1 MADTKLYIEDFSI
14 GVGETKTL
22 AIMLDNSEAA
32 WGVNATITLPD
43 GLSVDF
49 NGQNQVALTK
59 NADRFSSNM
68 QASLVKQNDGS
79 FKFLVLTVTQA
90 IKGNEGAL
98 VSFDVKNTGLRNNSQ
113 INMKDIKVVDK
124 DGKSMGAPKTYNT
137 NVVYKSYLDGVNEF
151 SFAQEQL
158 VFYPNV
164 EADLNV
170 ALKNDADN
178 LAGMEATFTVPDG
191 VTISDEA
198 VASETRAE
206 NMIITVNKT
215 ADKTYRVRMFPS
227 AIGVITLPKITGNDG
242 VLFTLKVKAAETV
255 ATGAKIRMNSVQLID
270 SKSVSYDREDDIEI
284 SMFNQGAADE
294 AAAKAA
300 AEAKVVE
307 LKTAAEALAVS
318 AEAKAYEAENVKA
331 AVATAEEAIAAAN
344 TAIAAVE
351 TEIAK
356 GKLATTNKEA
366 IVTAITAAETAISDA
381 KAAIAAAEKVY
392 TDQKAADEAEA
403 AAKAAAEAK
412 VAELKTAAAA
422 LAVSAE
428 AKAYEAE
435 NVKAAVAAA
444 EEAIAAVAPAIEAV
458 EAKIAEGKLAT
469 DNAEALATAIAA
481 VETAIADAK
490 AAIAAAEKVYA
501 DQKAADEVEA
511 AAKAAAEAKVVEL
524 KAAAEAL
531 AVSAEAKAYEAENV
545 KAAVAAAEEA
555 IAAVAPAIAA
565 VEAKIAEGK
574 LSTDNAEAL
583 ATAIAAVETAIAD
596 AKAAI
601 AAAEKVYADQK
612 AADEVEAA
620 AKAAAEAKVVELKA
634 AAEALAVS
642 AEAKAY
648 EAENVKAAVTAAEEA
663 IAAVAPAI
671 AAVEAK
677 IAEGKVST
685 DNKEALATV
694 IAAAEKAIADAK
706 TAIAAAEKAYAD
718 QKALDDAAEAGAK
731 ASAEASVTALKVSM
745 EEVVILEAAKNYD
758 ADNVKTAVAA
768 AEQAIANANAAIKV
782 VEDLIAE
789 GKLATDNKVAVAQ
802 AILAAQKAVDAADD
816 AVEVANETYKQQR
829 TDEEA
834 AVDDAN
840 AKVVELKAAATA
852 LVISAEAKAYEAEN
866 VKTAVATAET
876 AIAAVNT
883 AIAAVEA
890 KIAEGK
896 LAAANKEALAAA
908 IAAAEQAIADAQTAI
923 ATAEKAYADQK
934 AADEAEAAAVVAAN
948 TKVTELKAAA
958 ADLAVSAEAKAYE
971 ADNVKTAV
979 TAAETAIAAVAP
991 AIEAVEAKI
1000 AEGKLSTE
1008 NKEALAALIADAEQA
1023 ITDAKTAIAAAE
1035 KTYAD
1040 QKAADEAEAAAVV
1053 AANTKVTELKAAAAD
1068 LAVSAEAKAYEAD
1081 NVKTAVTAAETAI
1094 AAINP
1099 AIAAVEA
1106 KIAEGKLSTDNKE
1119 ALATAIADAE
1129 QAITDAQTA
1138 IAAAEKAYTD
1148 QKAADDAAALAAAK
1162 ESLKAAITAAKAANV
1177 EGMTAESVQALND
1190 AIAAA
1195 EAALAAETATV
1206 ESLNAAK
1213 TDVEAAVAGLVVA
1226 PLFADGKY
1234 YIYNNGVQKYLAAG
1248 ASWGTHAVV
1257 NATGLD
1263 YTLTLADGK
1272 YTMDSQVSK
1281 GGNKHFLNGE
1291 WNDGDAMGWTFEAVE
1306 GKEGVYTISNGTQFL
1321 TAQENGEVLL
1331 KEDATVEAAQWTLKT
1346 VEARVAELAAATAEA
1361 PVDASFLITDANF
1374 GRNDLRKS
1382 AWTTE
1387 ASNLN
1392 MSGGNNTNNCA
1403 ESYHSVFSLSQT
1415 LTNLPKGVYALTA
1428 QGFYRQDGQDNDN
1441 LPVFFANNEAITFP
1455 AMTGSENNMSQASES
1470 FTAGNY
1476 TIAPIYVQVA
1486 EDGQLT
1492 VGAKLEENTAL
1503 WCIWDNFQL
1512 TYYGADA
1519 DIEQLKNAAI
1529 IAELAALRKQL
1540 AEKKDQVE
1548 VEVVKTEAENALTA
1562 TADVTGTDAIN
1573 AAVETLKAALDKV
1586 EASLD
1591 AKAKLANMK
1600 ELVDATNVYTAEAK
1614 NEYYDQW
1621 VVKYNDGTITKAEAN
1636 ALQDPFIV
1644 TGWHA
1649 NITVDNF
1656 LLSAWDTNPDFQD
1669 APYYINSWSIEGE
1682 SDGSNF
1688 KVPFFEYWT
1697 NDDKSLAEKTLTATM
1712 NGLEAGNYD
1721 VTAWVRVRA
1730 KNGYEAPVT
1739 GITMQANDGE
1749 AVDVAAGD
1757 QVGESQFYLKEFTAT
1772 GTVAEDGILKIKFNV
1787 AADNNISWLSFKNV
1801 KFGEHQITPE
1811 EIAALELEAAKAD
1824 LQTAIT
1830 AAKAIETE
1838 GKNGADA
1845 LATAITDA
1853 ETALNA
1859 ADATVETL
1867 AAAKVALAQAISVF
1881 NKANLDAN
1889 LIEIAQSQSPEIQD
1903 GANRADVVE
1912 GDGYNQYTTKGD
1924 ISVIIKMMNIDVK
1937 NCDYVVVKFAE
1948 PVPAGISIAFWNG
1961 NDNVTI
1967 PEGAT
1972 EYKYVFAE
1980 DNKCAIANDV
1990 LPQICIL
1997 TLWNGGKVVKIE
2009 GVYKHQI
2016 PVEITHTWDFTKW
2029 SEATVANLKA
2039 DAAASKL
2046 TGWSDVEKMADAE
2059 AGVEP
2064 TEASKDNCFWA
2075 VIPEGGELKAN
2086 GEVIEELKGLQFGT
2100 TFAGKRSLAIA
2111 VNYPTTSLGTYAG
2124 PAYLWLGG
2132 KNFECFTIP
2141 AVKGGTKIT
2150 MGVESH
2156 KPAEARGVQ
2165 LFAGETELKDADGNA
2180 VAAPKTYTEQTWVV
2194 PAGVA
2199 YDIVVKNTNGCHIY
2213 FIDAEQDEATLTSIN
2228 TVKSNVMNNAIYN
2241 LNGQKVNKAQKG
2253 LFIINGKKVVI
2264 K

>member
-1 MADTKLYIEDFSI
+1 MILNNIFNKVRISKLALLLVCFIAQSAIALADNKLY
-14 GVGETKTL
+14 
-22 AIMLDNSEAA
+22 
-32 WGVNATITLPD
+32 
-43 GLSVDF
+43 
-49 NGQNQVALTK
+49 VA
-59 NADRFSSNM
+59 
-68 QASLVKQNDGS
+68 
-79 FKFLVLTVTQA
+79 
-90 IKGNEGAL
+90 
-98 VSFDVKNTGLRNNSQ
+98 DV
-113 INMKDIKVVDK
+113 
-124 DGKSMGAPKTYNT
+124 
-137 NVVYKSYLDGVNEF
+137 
-151 SFAQEQL
+151 
-158 VFYPNV
+158 
-164 EADLNV
+164 
-170 ALKNDADN
+170 
-178 LAGMEATFTVPDG
+178 TVPDNNDPIEVAVCLDNDVSG
-191 VTISDEA
+191 VTS
-198 VASETRAE
+198 VAMNIQLPTGL
-206 NMIITVNKT
+206 NFVTTTMMGKNII
-215 ADKTYRVRMFPS
+215 
-227 AIGVITLPKITGNDG
+227 
-242 VLFTLKVKAAETV
+242 
-255 ATGAKIRMNSVQLID
+255 
-270 SKSVSYDREDDIEI
+270 
-284 SMFNQGAADE
+284 
-294 AAAKAA
+294 
-300 AEAKVVE
+300 
-307 LKTAAEALAVS
+307 
-318 AEAKAYEAENVKA
+318 
-331 AVATAEEAIAAAN
+331 
-344 TAIAAVE
+344 
-351 TEIAK
+351 
-356 GKLATTNKEA
+356 
-366 IVTAITAAETAISDA
+366 DA
-381 KAAIAAAEKVY
+381 KAASRAAGATIVGNPVDGKISLVSLSGIAAGSGPIFTFKVNKTPALGSLSIIKLLNAEVKTSTATYSVANNNL
-392 TDQKAADEAEA
+392 TVVNGSVSKPSDMSLSFGEA
-403 AAKAAAEAK
+403 AIAMEPGGTQGVAVTLNKSPLKAISGFQADLVLPEGWTATIANGIITNTGSNNRILSTTSFSDEDGPLFTINLTAPADFSEGPVTVKIEKIYVTAGFVEEVLNPVELTINPTDVKADVEAANAK
-412 VAELKTAAAA
+412 VAELKAAAAA

-428 AKAYEAE
+428 AKAYDNEV
-435 NVKAAVAAA
+435 VKAAVADA
-444 EEAIAAVAPAIEAV
+444 ETAIAGVNTAITAV
-458 EAKIAEGKLAT
+458 EAKIAEHKIST
-469 DNAEALATAIAA
+469 ENKEALA
-481 VETAIADAK
+481 
-490 AAIAAAEKVYA
+490 AAIAAAEKAIADAKTAIAAAEKTYA
-501 DQKAADEVEA
+501 DQKAADEAEA
-511 AAKAAAEAKVVEL
+511 AAVVAANTKVTEL
-524 KAAAEAL
+524 KAAAADL
-531 AVSAEAKAYEAENV
+531 AVSAEAKAYEADNV
-545 KAAVAAAEEA
+545 K
-555 IAAVAPAIAA
+555 
-565 VEAKIAEGK
+565 
-574 LSTDNAEAL
+574 T
-583 ATAIAAVETAIAD
+583 
-596 AKAAI
+596 
-601 AAAEKVYADQK
+601 
-612 AADEVEAA
+612 
-620 AKAAAEAKVVELKA
+620 
-634 AAEALAVS
+634 
-642 AEAKAY
+642 
-648 EAENVKAAVTAAEEA
+648 AVTAAETA
-663 IAAVAPAI
+663 IAAINPAI

-923 ATAEKAYADQK
+923 AAAEKAYADQK
-934 AADEAEAAAVVAAN
+934 AADEAA
-948 TKVTELKAAA
+948 
-958 ADLAVSAEAKAYE
+958 LAV
-971 ADNVKTAV
+971 
-979 TAAETAIAAVAP
+979 
-991 AIEAVEAKI
+991 
-1000 AEGKLSTE
+1000 
-1008 NKEALAALIADAEQA
+1008 
-1023 ITDAKTAIAAAE
+1023 AKTALQ
-1035 KTYAD
+1035 D
-1040 QKAADEAEAAAVV
+1040 
-1053 AANTKVTELKAAAAD
+1053 
-1068 LAVSAEAKAYEAD
+1068 
-1081 NVKTAVTAAETAI
+1081 
-1094 AAINP
+1094 
-1099 AIAAVEA
+1099 
-1106 KIAEGKLSTDNKE
+1106 
-1119 ALATAIADAE
+1119 
-1129 QAITDAQTA
+1129 
-1138 IAAAEKAYTD
+1138 
-1148 QKAADDAAALAAAK
+1148 
-1162 ESLKAAITAAKAANV
+1162 AITAAKAANV

-1272 YTMDSQVSK
+1272 YTMDSQVSN

-1361 PVDASFLITDANF
+1361 PVDASFLIADANF

-1656 LLSAWDTNPDFQD
+1656 LLSAWDTNPDFQN

-1757 QVGESQFYLKEFTAT
+1757 QVGDSQFYLKEFTAT

-2016 PVEITHTWDFTKW
+2016 PVEITHTWNFTKW

-2046 TGWSDVEKMADAE
+2046 EGWSDVEKKADAE
-2059 AGVEP
+2059 AGNDAP
-2064 TEASKDNCFWA
+2064 EATKDNCFWA
-2075 VIPEGGELKAN
+2075 VIAEGGELTAN
-2086 GEVIEELKGLQFGT
+2086 GEVIEELKGLQFGA
-2100 TFAGKRSLAIA
+2100 TFAGNRSLAIA

-2141 AVKGGTKIT
+2141 AVKGGSTIK

-2156 KPAEARGVQ
+2156 KPTDARGVQ

-2180 VAAPKTYTEQTWVV
+2180 VAAPTTYTEQTWVV

>member
-1 MADTKLYIEDFSI
+1 MTLNNIFHKVRISKLALLLVCFIAQSAIALADNKLYVADVTIAPDNNGPVEVS
-14 GVGETKTL
+14 VC
-22 AIMLDNSEAA
+22 LDNDVSGITSLSMNIELPAGLKFVTTNYMGKNIISATATSRANGASIIGDPTTGKTSVVCLNGINAGTGAIFTFKVMPNANLGSLGTIKLTNAEMRAGSDVYSAA
-32 WGVNATITLPD
+32 NNNLIVENGKVVKPSTMSVAFNETEFAMDPAETHSVTVSLNKNVLTTVNGFQADVTLPTGWTATITNGILVNS
-43 GLSVDF
+43 GTGTRILS
-49 NGQNQVALTK
+49 T
-59 NADRFSSNM
+59 
-68 QASLVKQNDGS
+68 
-79 FKFLVLTVTQA
+79 TA
-90 IKGNEGAL
+90 ITDQEGAL
-98 VSFDVKNTGLRNNSQ
+98 FTINLKAPAEFGDGPATVKLENIYVTVGLVEEVLNPIELT
-113 INMKDIKVVDK
+113 IN
-124 DGKSMGAPKTYNT
+124 
-137 NVVYKSYLDGVNEF
+137 
-151 SFAQEQL
+151 
-158 VFYPNV
+158 PNDLTADV
-164 EADLNV
+164 EAANAKL
-170 ALKNDADN
+170 AD
-178 LAGMEATFTVPDG
+178 
-191 VTISDEA
+191 
-198 VASETRAE
+198 
-206 NMIITVNKT
+206 
-215 ADKTYRVRMFPS
+215 
-227 AIGVITLPKITGNDG
+227 
-242 VLFTLKVKAAETV
+242 
-255 ATGAKIRMNSVQLID
+255 
-270 SKSVSYDREDDIEI
+270 
-284 SMFNQGAADE
+284 
-294 AAAKAA
+294 
-300 AEAKVVE
+300 
-307 LKTAAEALAVS
+307 LKT
-318 AEAKAYEAENVKA
+318 
-331 AVATAEEAIAAAN
+331 
-344 TAIAAVE
+344 
-351 TEIAK
+351 
-356 GKLATTNKEA
+356 
-366 IVTAITAAETAISDA
+366 
-381 KAAIAAAEKVY
+381 
-392 TDQKAADEAEA
+392 
-403 AAKAAAEAK
+403 
-412 VAELKTAAAA
+412 AAA

-435 NVKAAVAAA
+435 NVKTAVAAA
-444 EEAIAAVAPAIEAV
+444 EAAIAAVAPAIEAV
-458 EAKIAEGKLAT
+458 EAKIAEGKL
-469 DNAEALATAIAA
+469 
-481 VETAIADAK
+481 
-490 AAIAAAEKVYA
+490 
-501 DQKAADEVEA
+501 
-511 AAKAAAEAKVVEL
+511 
-524 KAAAEAL
+524 
-531 AVSAEAKAYEAENV
+531 
-545 KAAVAAAEEA
+545 
-555 IAAVAPAIAA
+555 
-565 VEAKIAEGK
+565 
-574 LSTDNAEAL
+574 STE
-583 ATAIAAVETAIAD
+583 
-596 AKAAI
+596 
-601 AAAEKVYADQK
+601 
-612 AADEVEAA
+612 
-620 AKAAAEAKVVELKA
+620 
-634 AAEALAVS
+634 
-642 AEAKAY
+642 
-648 EAENVKAAVTAAEEA
+648 
-663 IAAVAPAI
+663 
-671 AAVEAK
+671 
-677 IAEGKVST
+677 
-685 DNKEALATV
+685 NKEALAAL
-694 IAAAEKAIADAK
+694 IAAAEKAIADAQ

-718 QKALDDAAEAGAK
+718 QKAADDAAEAGAK

-923 ATAEKAYADQK
+923 ATAEKAY
-934 AADEAEAAAVVAAN
+934 
-948 TKVTELKAAA
+948 
-958 ADLAVSAEAKAYE
+958 
-971 ADNVKTAV
+971 
-979 TAAETAIAAVAP
+979 
-991 AIEAVEAKI
+991 
-1000 AEGKLSTE
+1000 
-1008 NKEALAALIADAEQA
+1008 
-1023 ITDAKTAIAAAE
+1023 
-1035 KTYAD
+1035 
-1040 QKAADEAEAAAVV
+1040 
-1053 AANTKVTELKAAAAD
+1053 
-1068 LAVSAEAKAYEAD
+1068 
-1081 NVKTAVTAAETAI
+1081 
-1094 AAINP
+1094 
-1099 AIAAVEA
+1099 
-1106 KIAEGKLSTDNKE
+1106 
-1119 ALATAIADAE
+1119 
-1129 QAITDAQTA
+1129 
-1138 IAAAEKAYTD
+1138 TD
-1148 QKAADDAAALAAAK
+1148 QKAADDAALAVAKTALQD
-1162 ESLKAAITAAKAANV
+1162 AITAAKAANV

-1234 YIYNNGVQKYLAAG
+1234 YIYNNDVQKYLAAG
-1248 ASWGTHAVV
+1248 SSWGTHAVV

-1272 YTMDSQVSK
+1272 YTMDSQVSN

-1529 IAELAALRKQL
+1529 IAELAALREQL

-1697 NDDKSLAEKTLTATM
+1697 NDDSSLGEKTLTATM
-1712 NGLEAGNYD
+1712 NGLEAGEYN
-1721 VTAWVRVRA
+1721 VTAWVRVRM
-1730 KNGYEAPVT
+1730 KNGAEAPAT
-1739 GITMQANDGE
+1739 GVKLQANDGE
-1749 AVDVAAGD
+1749 AVDVCD
-1757 QVGESQFYLKEFTAT
+1757 GEAFGPMYVKEVAAT
-1772 GTVAEDGILKIKFNV
+1772 GTVAEDGVLKIKFNV
-1787 AADNNISWLSFKNV
+1787 AADNNVSWLSFKNV
-1801 KFGEHQITPE
+1801 KFEKHITVDP
-1811 EIAALELEAAKAD
+1811 IIEAAKTA
-1824 LQTAIT
+1824 LQDAIT

-2029 SEATVANLKA
+2029 SEATIANLKA
-2039 DAAASKL
+2039 DAAASKVA
-2046 TGWSDVEKMADAE
+2046 GWSDVEKKTDAE
-2059 AGVEP
+2059 AGADP

-2075 VIPEGGELKAN
+2075 VIPEGGELTAN
-2086 GEVIEELKGLQFGT
+2086 GVVIEELKGLQFGA
-2100 TFAGKRSLAIA
+2100 TFAGNRSLAIA
-2111 VNYPTTSLGTYAG
+2111 VNYPSTTLGTYAG

-2141 AVKGGTKIT
+2141 AVKGGTTIK

-2156 KPAEARGVQ
+2156 KLTDARGVQ

-2180 VAAPKTYTEQTWVV
+2180 VAAPTTYTEQTWVV

-2213 FIDAEQDEATLTSIN
+2213 FIDAEQDEQTLTSIN
-2228 TVKSNVMNNAIYN
+2228 TVKSSINDGVIYN
-2241 LNGQKVNKAQKG
+2241 LNGQKVSKAQKG

>member
-1 MADTKLYIEDFSI
+1 MTLNNIFHKVRISKLALLLVCFIAQSAIALADNKLYVADVTIAPDNNGPVEVS
-14 GVGETKTL
+14 VC
-22 AIMLDNSEAA
+22 LDNDVSGVTSLSMNIELPAGLKFVTTNYMGKNIISATATSRANGASIIGDPTTGKTSVVCLNGINAGTGAIFTFKVMPNANLGSLGTIKLTNAEMRAGSDVYSAA
-32 WGVNATITLPD
+32 NNNLIVENGKVVKPSTMSVAFNETEFAMDPAETHSVTVSLNKNVLTTVNGFQADVTLPAGWTATITNGIITNSGKGTRVMSTTSFSDED
-43 GLSVDF
+43 GPLFTINLKAPAEFGDGPATVKLE
-49 NGQNQVALTK
+49 NIYVTVGLVEEVLNPIELTI
-59 NADRFSSNM
+59 NPNDLTAD
-68 QASLVKQNDGS
+68 
-79 FKFLVLTVTQA
+79 
-90 IKGNEGAL
+90 
-98 VSFDVKNTGLRNNSQ
+98 
-113 INMKDIKVVDK
+113 
-124 DGKSMGAPKTYNT
+124 
-137 NVVYKSYLDGVNEF
+137 
-151 SFAQEQL
+151 
-158 VFYPNV
+158 V
-164 EADLNV
+164 EAANAKV
-170 ALKNDADN
+170 AEL
-178 LAGMEATFTVPDG
+178 
-191 VTISDEA
+191 
-198 VASETRAE
+198 
-206 NMIITVNKT
+206 
-215 ADKTYRVRMFPS
+215 
-227 AIGVITLPKITGNDG
+227 
-242 VLFTLKVKAAETV
+242 
-255 ATGAKIRMNSVQLID
+255 
-270 SKSVSYDREDDIEI
+270 
-284 SMFNQGAADE
+284 
-294 AAAKAA
+294 KAA
-300 AEAKVVE
+300 AA
-307 LKTAAEALAVS
+307 ALAVS
-318 AEAKAYEAENVKA
+318 AEAKAYDNEVVKA
-331 AVATAEEAIAAAN
+331 AVADAE
-344 TAIAAVE
+344 TAIAGV
-351 TEIAK
+351 
-356 GKLATTNKEA
+356 N
-366 IVTAITAAETAISDA
+366 TAITAVEAKIAEHKISTENKEA
-381 KAAIAAAEKVY
+381 LAAAIAAAEKAIADAKTAIAAAEKAY
-392 TDQKAADEAEA
+392 TDAKDAEA
-403 AAKAAAEAK
+403 AAVEAANAK
-412 VAELKTAAAA
+412 VADLKTAAAA

-435 NVKAAVAAA
+435 NVKTAVAAA
-444 EEAIAAVAPAIEAV
+444 ETAIAAVAPAIEAV
-458 EAKIAEGKLAT
+458 EAKIAEGKLST
-469 DNAEALATAIAA
+469 ENKEALAALIAA
-481 VETAIADAK
+481 AEKAIADAQT
-490 AAIAAAEKVYA
+490 AIAAAEKVYA
-501 DQKAADEVEA
+501 DQKAADEAEA

-574 LSTDNAEAL
+574 LATDNKEAL
-583 ATAIAAVETAIAD
+583 A
-596 AKAAI
+596 AAI
-601 AAAEKVYADQK
+601 AAAEKAIADAQTAIAAAEKTYADQK
-612 AADEVEAA
+612 AADEAEAA
-620 AKAAAEAKVVELKA
+620 AKAAADTKLAELKA

-648 EAENVKAAVTAAEEA
+648 EADNVKTAVTAAETA
-663 IAAVAPAI
+663 IAAINPAI

-923 ATAEKAYADQK
+923 AAAEKAYADQK
-934 AADEAEAAAVVAAN
+934 AADEAEAAAVAAAE
-948 TKVTELKAAA
+948 TKVADLKTAAEA
-958 ADLAVSAEAKAYE
+958 LAVSAEAKAYE
-971 ADNVKTAV
+971 AENVKAAV
-979 TAAETAIAAVAP
+979 AAAEQAIADANTAIAAV
-991 AIEAVEAKI
+991 EAVI
-1000 AEGKLSTE
+1000 AEGKLATD
-1008 NKEALAALIADAEQA
+1008 NKEALATAIADAEQA
-1023 ITDAKTAIAAAE
+1023 ITDAQTAIAAAE

-1094 AAINP
+1094 AAVNP

-1119 ALATAIADAE
+1119 ALATAIAAAE

-1148 QKAADDAAALAAAK
+1148 QKAADDAAALAVAK
-1162 ESLKAAITAAKAANV
+1162 TALQDAITAAKAANV

-1234 YIYNNGVQKYLAAG
+1234 YIYNNDVQKYLAAG
-1248 ASWGTHAVV
+1248 SSWGTHAVV

-1272 YTMDSQVSK
+1272 YTMDSQVSN

-1361 PVDASFLITDANF
+1361 PVDASFLIADANF

-1656 LLSAWDTNPDFQD
+1656 LLSAWDTNPDFQN

-1697 NDDKSLAEKTLTATM
+1697 NDDSSLGEKTLTATM

-1730 KNGYEAPVT
+1730 KNGYEAPAT

-1772 GTVAEDGILKIKFNV
+1772 GTVAEDGVLKIKFNV

-1801 KFGEHQITPE
+1801 KFEKNIDP
-1811 EIAALELEAAKAD
+1811 IIEAAKTA
-1824 LQTAIT
+1824 LQDAIT

-1838 GKNGADA
+1838 GKNGGDV
-1845 LATAITDA
+1845 LAAAITTA

-2046 TGWSDVEKMADAE
+2046 EGWSDVEKKADAE
-2059 AGVEP
+2059 AGNDAP
-2064 TEASKDNCFWA
+2064 EATKDNCFWA
-2075 VIPEGGELKAN
+2075 VIAEGGELTAN
-2086 GEVIEELKGLQFGT
+2086 GEVIEELKGLQFGA
-2100 TFAGKRSLAIA
+2100 TFAGNRSLAIA

-2141 AVKGGTKIT
+2141 AVKGGTTIK

-2156 KPAEARGVQ
+2156 KLTDARGVQ

-2180 VAAPKTYTEQTWVV
+2180 VAAPTTYTEQTWVV

>member
-1 MADTKLYIEDFSI
+1 MTLNNIFHKVRISKLALLLVCFIAQSAIALADNKLYVADVTIAPDNNGPVEVS
-14 GVGETKTL
+14 VC
-22 AIMLDNSEAA
+22 LDNDVSGVTSLSMNIELPAGLKFVTTNYMGKNIISATATSRANGASIIGDPTTGKTSVVCLNGINAGTGAIFTFKVMPNANLGSLGTIKLTNAEMRAGSDVYSAA
-32 WGVNATITLPD
+32 NNNLIVENGKVVKPSTMSVAFNETEFAMDPAETHSVTVSLNKNVLTTVNGFQADVTLPTGWTATITNGILVNS
-43 GLSVDF
+43 GTGTRILS
-49 NGQNQVALTK
+49 T
-59 NADRFSSNM
+59 
-68 QASLVKQNDGS
+68 
-79 FKFLVLTVTQA
+79 TA
-90 IKGNEGAL
+90 ITDQEGAL
-98 VSFDVKNTGLRNNSQ
+98 FTINLKAPAEFGDGPATVKLENIYVTVGLVEEVLNPIELT
-113 INMKDIKVVDK
+113 IN
-124 DGKSMGAPKTYNT
+124 
-137 NVVYKSYLDGVNEF
+137 
-151 SFAQEQL
+151 
-158 VFYPNV
+158 PNDLTADV
-164 EADLNV
+164 EA
-170 ALKNDADN
+170 
-178 LAGMEATFTVPDG
+178 
-191 VTISDEA
+191 
-198 VASETRAE
+198 
-206 NMIITVNKT
+206 
-215 ADKTYRVRMFPS
+215 
-227 AIGVITLPKITGNDG
+227 
-242 VLFTLKVKAAETV
+242 
-255 ATGAKIRMNSVQLID
+255 
-270 SKSVSYDREDDIEI
+270 
-284 SMFNQGAADE
+284 
-294 AAAKAA
+294 
-300 AEAKVVE
+300 
-307 LKTAAEALAVS
+307 
-318 AEAKAYEAENVKA
+318 
-331 AVATAEEAIAAAN
+331 AN
-344 TAIAAVE
+344 A
-351 TEIAK
+351 
-356 GKLATTNKEA
+356 KLA
-366 IVTAITAAETAISDA
+366 D
-381 KAAIAAAEKVY
+381 
-392 TDQKAADEAEA
+392 
-403 AAKAAAEAK
+403 
-412 VAELKTAAAA
+412 LKTAAAA

-435 NVKAAVAAA
+435 NVKIAVAAA
-444 EEAIAAVAPAIEAV
+444 EA
-458 EAKIAEGKLAT
+458 
-469 DNAEALATAIAA
+469 
-481 VETAIADAK
+481 
-490 AAIAAAEKVYA
+490 
-501 DQKAADEVEA
+501 
-511 AAKAAAEAKVVEL
+511 
-524 KAAAEAL
+524 
-531 AVSAEAKAYEAENV
+531 
-545 KAAVAAAEEA
+545 A

-574 LSTDNAEAL
+574 LSTENKEAL
-583 ATAIAAVETAIAD
+583 ASLIAAAEQAITD
-596 AKAAI
+596 AKTAI
-601 AAAEKVYADQK
+601 AAAEKTYADQK
-612 AADEVEAA
+612 AADEAEAA
-620 AKAAAEAKVVELKA
+620 AVVAANTKVTELKA
-634 AAEALAVS
+634 AAADLAVS

-648 EAENVKAAVTAAEEA
+648 EADNVKTAVTAAETA
-663 IAAVAPAI
+663 IAAINPAI

-677 IAEGKVST
+677 IAEGKVAT

-923 ATAEKAYADQK
+923 ATAEKAY
-934 AADEAEAAAVVAAN
+934 
-948 TKVTELKAAA
+948 
-958 ADLAVSAEAKAYE
+958 
-971 ADNVKTAV
+971 
-979 TAAETAIAAVAP
+979 
-991 AIEAVEAKI
+991 
-1000 AEGKLSTE
+1000 
-1008 NKEALAALIADAEQA
+1008 
-1023 ITDAKTAIAAAE
+1023 
-1035 KTYAD
+1035 
-1040 QKAADEAEAAAVV
+1040 
-1053 AANTKVTELKAAAAD
+1053 
-1068 LAVSAEAKAYEAD
+1068 
-1081 NVKTAVTAAETAI
+1081 
-1094 AAINP
+1094 
-1099 AIAAVEA
+1099 
-1106 KIAEGKLSTDNKE
+1106 
-1119 ALATAIADAE
+1119 
-1129 QAITDAQTA
+1129 
-1138 IAAAEKAYTD
+1138 TD
-1148 QKAADDAAALAAAK
+1148 QKAADDAALAVAKTALQD
-1162 ESLKAAITAAKAANV
+1162 AITAAKAANV

-1234 YIYNNGVQKYLAAG
+1234 YIYNIDVQKYLAAG

-1272 YTMDSQVSK
+1272 YTMDSQVSV

-1361 PVDASFLITDANF
+1361 PVDASFLIADANF

-1455 AMTGSENNMSQASES
+1455 AKTGSENNMSQASES

-1656 LLSAWDTNPDFQD
+1656 LLSAWDTNPDFQN

-1697 NDDKSLAEKTLTATM
+1697 NDDSSLGEKTLTATM
-1712 NGLEAGNYD
+1712 NGLEAGEYN
-1721 VTAWVRVRA
+1721 VTAWVRVRM
-1730 KNGYEAPVT
+1730 KNGAEAPAT
-1739 GITMQANDGE
+1739 GIKLQANDGE
-1749 AVDVAAGD
+1749 AVDVCDGD
-1757 QVGESQFYLKEFTAT
+1757 AFGPMYVKEVAAT
-1772 GTVAEDGILKIKFNV
+1772 GTVAEAGVLKIKFNV
-1787 AADNNISWLSFKNV
+1787 PADNNVSWLSFKNV
-1801 KFGEHQITPE
+1801 KFEKKAVDPI
-1811 EIAALELEAAKAD
+1811 IEAAKTA
-1824 LQTAIT
+1824 LQDAIT

-1845 LATAITDA
+1845 LATAITTA

-1859 ADATVETL
+1859 ADATAESLTAAKETL
-1867 AAAKVALAQAISVF
+1867 LQAKSVF
-1881 NKANLDAN
+1881 NRANLEEGLA
-1889 LIEIAQSQSPEIQD
+1889 EIAQNQGKD
-1903 GANRADVVE
+1903 LDNFTRAELVE
-1912 GDGYNQYTTKGD
+1912 GEGFNTYTVNGD
-1924 ISVIIKMMNIDVK
+1924 LNIAFKMMNIDVK
-1937 NCDYVVVKFAE
+1937 GCDYIVIKFAE
-1948 PVPAGISIAFWNG
+1948 PVAAGWHLAFWSNQ
-1961 NDNVTI
+1961 DLVDV
-1967 PEGAT
+1967 PAGAT
-1972 EYKYVFAE
+1972 EFKYVFA
-1980 DNKCAIANDV
+1980 DDPKCGVSADGI
-1990 LPQICIL
+1990 LPQICMM
-1997 TLWNGGKVVKIE
+1997 TFFGGFQAPLVAKVE
-2009 GVYKHQI
+2009 GIYKHVE
-2016 PVEITHTWDFTKW
+2016 PVHTWNFTKW

-2141 AVKGGTKIT
+2141 AVKGGTTIK

-2156 KPAEARGVQ
+2156 KLTDARGVQ
-2165 LFAGETELKDADGNA
+2165 LFAGETELKDAAGNA
-2180 VAAPKTYTEQTWVV
+2180 VAAPTTYTEQTWVV

-2253 LFIINGKKVVI
+2253 LFIINGKKVV

>member
-1 MADTKLYIEDFSI
+1 M
-14 GVGETKTL
+14 KT
-22 AIMLDNSEAA
+22 
-32 WGVNATITLPD
+32 
-43 GLSVDF
+43 
-49 NGQNQVALTK
+49 
-59 NADRFSSNM
+59 
-68 QASLVKQNDGS
+68 
-79 FKFLVLTVTQA
+79 
-90 IKGNEGAL
+90 
-98 VSFDVKNTGLRNNSQ
+98 
-113 INMKDIKVVDK
+113 
-124 DGKSMGAPKTYNT
+124 
-137 NVVYKSYLDGVNEF
+137 
-151 SFAQEQL
+151 
-158 VFYPNV
+158 
-164 EADLNV
+164 
-170 ALKNDADN
+170 
-178 LAGMEATFTVPDG
+178 
-191 VTISDEA
+191 
-198 VASETRAE
+198 
-206 NMIITVNKT
+206 
-215 ADKTYRVRMFPS
+215 
-227 AIGVITLPKITGNDG
+227 
-242 VLFTLKVKAAETV
+242 
-255 ATGAKIRMNSVQLID
+255 
-270 SKSVSYDREDDIEI
+270 
-284 SMFNQGAADE
+284 
-294 AAAKAA
+294 
-300 AEAKVVE
+300 
-307 LKTAAEALAVS
+307 
-318 AEAKAYEAENVKA
+318 
-331 AVATAEEAIAAAN
+331 
-344 TAIAAVE
+344 
-351 TEIAK
+351 
-356 GKLATTNKEA
+356 
-366 IVTAITAAETAISDA
+366 
-381 KAAIAAAEKVY
+381 
-392 TDQKAADEAEA
+392 
-403 AAKAAAEAK
+403 
-412 VAELKTAAAA
+412 
-422 LAVSAE
+422 
-428 AKAYEAE
+428 
-435 NVKAAVAAA
+435 
-444 EEAIAAVAPAIEAV
+444 
-458 EAKIAEGKLAT
+458 
-469 DNAEALATAIAA
+469 
-481 VETAIADAK
+481 
-490 AAIAAAEKVYA
+490 
-501 DQKAADEVEA
+501 
-511 AAKAAAEAKVVEL
+511 
-524 KAAAEAL
+524 
-531 AVSAEAKAYEAENV
+531 
-545 KAAVAAAEEA
+545 
-555 IAAVAPAIAA
+555 
-565 VEAKIAEGK
+565 
-574 LSTDNAEAL
+574 
-583 ATAIAAVETAIAD
+583 
-596 AKAAI
+596 
-601 AAAEKVYADQK
+601 
-612 AADEVEAA
+612 
-620 AKAAAEAKVVELKA
+620 
-634 AAEALAVS
+634 
-642 AEAKAY
+642 
-648 EAENVKAAVTAAEEA
+648 AVTA
-663 IAAVAPAI
+663 
-671 AAVEAK
+671 
-677 IAEGKVST
+677 
-685 DNKEALATV
+685 
-694 IAAAEKAIADAK
+694 
-706 TAIAAAEKAYAD
+706 
-718 QKALDDAAEAGAK
+718 
-731 ASAEASVTALKVSM
+731 
-745 EEVVILEAAKNYD
+745 
-758 ADNVKTAVAA
+758 
-768 AEQAIANANAAIKV
+768 
-782 VEDLIAE
+782 
-789 GKLATDNKVAVAQ
+789 
-802 AILAAQKAVDAADD
+802 
-816 AVEVANETYKQQR
+816 
-829 TDEEA
+829 
-834 AVDDAN
+834 
-840 AKVVELKAAATA
+840 
-852 LVISAEAKAYEAEN
+852 
-866 VKTAVATAET
+866 AET

-923 ATAEKAYADQK
+923 AAAEKAYADQK
-934 AADEAEAAAVVAAN
+934 AADEAA
-948 TKVTELKAAA
+948 
-958 ADLAVSAEAKAYE
+958 LAV
-971 ADNVKTAV
+971 
-979 TAAETAIAAVAP
+979 
-991 AIEAVEAKI
+991 
-1000 AEGKLSTE
+1000 
-1008 NKEALAALIADAEQA
+1008 
-1023 ITDAKTAIAAAE
+1023 AKTALQ
-1035 KTYAD
+1035 D
-1040 QKAADEAEAAAVV
+1040 
-1053 AANTKVTELKAAAAD
+1053 
-1068 LAVSAEAKAYEAD
+1068 
-1081 NVKTAVTAAETAI
+1081 
-1094 AAINP
+1094 
-1099 AIAAVEA
+1099 
-1106 KIAEGKLSTDNKE
+1106 
-1119 ALATAIADAE
+1119 
-1129 QAITDAQTA
+1129 
-1138 IAAAEKAYTD
+1138 
-1148 QKAADDAAALAAAK
+1148 
-1162 ESLKAAITAAKAANV
+1162 AITAAKAANV

-1234 YIYNNGVQKYLAAG
+1234 YIYNIDVQKYLAAG

-1272 YTMDSQVSK
+1272 YTMDSQVSN

-1361 PVDASFLITDANF
+1361 PVDASFLIADANF

-1441 LPVFFANNEAITFP
+1441 LPVFFANNETITFP
-1455 AMTGSENNMSQASES
+1455 AKTGSENNMSQASES

-1656 LLSAWDTNPDFQD
+1656 LLSAWDTNPDFQN

-1682 SDGSNF
+1682 NDGSNF

-1697 NDDKSLAEKTLTATM
+1697 NDDSSLGEKTLTATM
-1712 NGLEAGNYD
+1712 NGLEAGEYN
-1721 VTAWVRVRA
+1721 VTAWVRVRM
-1730 KNGYEAPVT
+1730 KNGAEAPAT

-1787 AADNNISWLSFKNV
+1787 AADNNVSWLSFKNV
-1801 KFGEHQITPE
+1801 KFEKKAV
-1811 EIAALELEAAKAD
+1811 EIA
-1824 LQTAIT
+1824 
-1830 AAKAIETE
+1830 
-1838 GKNGADA
+1838 
-1845 LATAITDA
+1845 
-1853 ETALNA
+1853 
-1859 ADATVETL
+1859 
-1867 AAAKVALAQAISVF
+1867 
-1881 NKANLDAN
+1881 
-1889 LIEIAQSQSPEIQD
+1889 
-1903 GANRADVVE
+1903 
-1912 GDGYNQYTTKGD
+1912 
-1924 ISVIIKMMNIDVK
+1924 
-1937 NCDYVVVKFAE
+1937 
-1948 PVPAGISIAFWNG
+1948 
-1961 NDNVTI
+1961 
-1967 PEGAT
+1967 
-1972 EYKYVFAE
+1972 
-1980 DNKCAIANDV
+1980 
-1990 LPQICIL
+1990 
-1997 TLWNGGKVVKIE
+1997 
-2009 GVYKHQI
+2009 
-2016 PVEITHTWDFTKW
+2016 HTWNFTKW

-2046 TGWSDVEKMADAE
+2046 TGWSDVEKKADAE
-2059 AGVEP
+2059 AGNDAP
-2064 TEASKDNCFWA
+2064 EATKDNCFWA
-2075 VIPEGGELKAN
+2075 VIAEGGELTAN
-2086 GEVIEELKGLQFGT
+2086 GEVIEELKGLQFGA
-2100 TFAGKRSLAIA
+2100 TFAGNRSLAIA

-2141 AVKGGTKIT
+2141 AVKGGSTIK

-2156 KPAEARGVQ
+2156 KPTDARGVQ

-2180 VAAPKTYTEQTWVV
+2180 VAAPTTYTEQTWVV

-2241 LNGQKVNKAQKG
+2241 LNGQKVSKALKG